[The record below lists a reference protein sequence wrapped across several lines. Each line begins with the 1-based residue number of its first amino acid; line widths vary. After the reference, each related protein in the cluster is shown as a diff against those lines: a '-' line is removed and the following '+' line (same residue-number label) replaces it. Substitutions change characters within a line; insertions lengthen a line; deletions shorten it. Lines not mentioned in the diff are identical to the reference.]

1 MKGGEALDEQETLKK
16 KLEKEY
22 EEFINNLEQKEPKEI
37 INSSYEKVV
46 KEDILMLFEA
56 IEIPESFVIEML
68 GKDNL
73 LDHMYSDWLNVDDSL
88 ASELEYSINQT
99 IGRIVTNQ
107 VYEDARKGEEKMA
120 NEITFEIVEH
130 IGVLAKYKSGW
141 SKEINIVSWNNMDPK
156 YDIREWSEDHTHM
169 SKGVTLSEN
178 EAKVLFKQLERKF
191 KERSYER

>member
-1 MKGGEALDEQETLKK
+1 MDEKEILND

-22 EEFINNLEQKEPKEI
+22 DKFINNLEQKEPKEI
-37 INSSYEKVV
+37 INYSYEKVI
-46 KEDILMLFEA
+46 KEDILMLFKV
-56 IEIPESFVIEML
+56 IELPKEIVIEMI

-99 IGRIVTNQ
+99 IGRIV
-107 VYEDARKGEEKMA
+107 GESIYKDVREGDKEMA

-130 IGVLAKYKSGW
+130 IGVLAKYNSGW
-141 SKEINIVSWNNMDPK
+141 SKEINKVSWNNMPAK
-156 YDIREWSEDHTHM
+156 YDIRDWSEDHSHM
-169 SKGVTLSEN
+169 SRGITLNDS
-178 EAKVLFKQLERKF
+178 EAKTLFRQLEKKF